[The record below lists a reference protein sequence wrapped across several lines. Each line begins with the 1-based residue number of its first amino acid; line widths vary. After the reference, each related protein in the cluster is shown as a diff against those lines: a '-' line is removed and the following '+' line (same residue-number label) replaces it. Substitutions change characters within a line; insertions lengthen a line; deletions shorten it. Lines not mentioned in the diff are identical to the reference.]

1 LIIFERDFV
10 GFEREECLECLVM
23 TSPARYW
30 RMQRQMR
37 GPEWGRE
44 ARIRADKGEWELPI
58 ESRYNGRSVKIE
70 YLNMVEEVTGKS
82 RVSQVKVEGVTISLV
97 GSLRDVA
104 RGSVLRL
111 ALGKEMEGRSGAM
124 AEVVMFLT
132 ALHHEQIRREN
143 EWVMSG
149 GRGKLDLV
157 EVRKDPGEVVTDAI
171 GGLADEGMIDEGR
184 AREMLSVVSK
194 LRGVEVVDEEREM
207 VGA

>member
-1 LIIFERDFV
+1 
-10 GFEREECLECLVM
+10 
-23 TSPARYW
+23 
-30 RMQRQMR
+30 MQRQMR

-111 ALGKEMEGRSGAM
+111 VSEEEMEGRSGAM

-132 ALHHEQIRREN
+132 ALHYEQIRREN
-143 EWVMSG
+143 EWVMNG
-149 GRGKLDLV
+149 GSGKLDLM
-157 EVRKDPGEVVTDAI
+157 EERKDPGEVVTDVI

-207 VGA
+207 VGV